1 MQGKESDLHAP
12 REGAGASE
20 DVRLHQV
27 NERLD
32 VVARSLQELRVR
44 REVLPQPG
52 AEARSREATRSSIEV
67 ANAKLAEIQAELDG
81 LRVAMRNRALIEQ
94 AKGMLMVRLRID
106 EDKAFDYLRTLS
118 NTSNRKLSEVAAD
131 VVRTRA
137 GESEFG

>member
-1 MQGKESDLHAP
+1 MQGNESDLHAP
-12 REGAGASE
+12 RAGAGASE
-20 DVRLHQV
+20 DVQLHQV

-44 REVLPQPG
+44 REVFPQPG
-52 AEARSREATRSSIEV
+52 ADARSREATRSSIEV

-118 NTSNRKLSEVAAD
+118 NASNRKLSEVAAD